1 MIRFQGGGWMVTD
14 KITTNIKRGKV
25 YFALL
30 VYGLLTNSQQ
40 KKSAINIISDIFKED
55 SQPQLCHIRPPWNAD
70 YKANA
75 AGKKVNFTYYSAFAA
90 E

>member
-1 MIRFQGGGWMVTD
+1 MVTD

-30 VYGLLTNSQQ
+30 VYGLVTNSQQ

-55 SQPQLCHIRPPWNAD
+55 LHTKRTAT
-70 YKANA
+70 
-75 AGKKVNFTYYSAFAA
+75 G
-90 E
+90 

>member
-1 MIRFQGGGWMVTD
+1 MGYEYDNTGCSEM
-14 KITTNIKRGKV
+14 K
-25 YFALL
+25 
-30 VYGLLTNSQQ
+30 
-40 KKSAINIISDIFKED
+40 DIP
-55 SQPQLCHIRPPWNAD
+55 QPQLCHIRPPWNAD

>member
-1 MIRFQGGGWMVTD
+1 MIVLGFFP
-14 KITTNIKRGKV
+14 N
-25 YFALL
+25 
-30 VYGLLTNSQQ
+30 
-40 KKSAINIISDIFKED
+40 ED
-55 SQPQLCHIRPPWNAD
+55 DVFYAHTATIVSHKTPRNAG

>member
-1 MIRFQGGGWMVTD
+1 MIF
-14 KITTNIKRGKV
+14 V
-25 YFALL
+25 YQS
-30 VYGLLTNSQQ
+30 T
-40 KKSAINIISDIFKED
+40 
-55 SQPQLCHIRPPWNAD
+55 QPQLCHIRPPWNAD

>member
-1 MIRFQGGGWMVTD
+1 MQIM
-14 KITTNIKRGKV
+14 KV
-25 YFALL
+25 SFDWLESSEA
-30 VYGLLTNSQQ
+30 
-40 KKSAINIISDIFKED
+40 
-55 SQPQLCHIRPPWNAD
+55 QPQLCHIRPPWNAA

>member
-1 MIRFQGGGWMVTD
+1 MWFENLTSKNGYSPIDRDFMVLITD
-14 KITTNIKRGKV
+14 PDHKP
-25 YFALL
+25 
-30 VYGLLTNSQQ
+30 Q
-40 KKSAINIISDIFKED
+40 KTI
-55 SQPQLCHIRPPWNAD
+55 LCSTATIVSHKTPWNAG